1 MISDFGKFNLPKVE
15 PARLEYMLYPQ
26 RVEPETK
33 SLPQPLM
40 RELTQE
46 LGRPPTIGE
55 VYAREIANRSSARA
69 KTGSILEKTS
79 FDEDDAQPQKE
90 AKAVAPLIDGG
101 KPQAKAK
108 EEGFG
113 PQASKQVDTKRDPNG
128 PMLRGGPKKAVVFLR
143 NGEKEQGEGTSESS
157 AQASIQQILEQERA
171 NAEVGTAIPV
181 AGSK

>member
-1 MISDFGKFNLPKVE
+1 M
-15 PARLEYMLYPQ
+15 EYMLYPQ

-33 SLPQPLM
+33 GLPQPLM

-55 VYAREIANRSSARA
+55 IYAREIANRSAARA
-69 KTGSILEKTS
+69 RAGSILEKNS
-79 FDEDDAQPQKE
+79 FDEDATEPHQE
-90 AKAVAPLIDGG
+90 AKTEGPVIDGG

-108 EEGFG
+108 GDGFV

-143 NGEKEQGEGTSESS
+143 DGEKEQGEGTSESS